1 MKQEYFEF
9 ANGVKIVAGKGSL
22 EQLPNI
28 LTRYDGYRV
37 FIISDEIIKS
47 FGHIDAVKNVLAKKE
62 ELTIGGTYLDVKSY
76 LTVKDVEKLYTAY
89 RKSGSDSSI
98 GIGGSRVMNAAKALA
113 LLIST
118 KSKNIA
124 DFRGIDNAVREQ
136 MVPFMLIPTTF
147 GSGSEVS
154 KTAVVIDEDKEI
166 PIEIVTEA
174 MQPQYCFLDP
184 SFLKTLPEKEIYMSL
199 IDVMA
204 YSIESYIS
212 TRANSLT
219 KSFSKMAMFLI
230 KDNFQ
235 KAIVDNDDR
244 ALSNLQR
251 ASAISAITYSNTYTG
266 VAHAIA
272 NSLAARYQIHRGE
285 AICAVLVASL
295 DQIKG
300 MYKEKFA
307 EMLLFYRGT
316 QDYATSTT
324 DERCEAFMRI
334 VSNVIEH
341 LASDYGIKIKLSDY
355 GVKEDDLA
363 SLAELTLQDGEL
375 IGAPKQYTKE
385 DILEVLRQSL

>member
-1 MKQEYFEF
+1 MKQDYFEF
-9 ANGVKIVAGKGSL
+9 SNSVKIVAGKGAL
-22 EQLPNI
+22 EQLPHI
-28 LTRYDGYRV
+28 LTHNDGYRV

-47 FGHIDAVKNVLAKKE
+47 FGHIDALKKVLAKKE
-62 ELTIGGTYLDVKSY
+62 ELTIGGTYLDVKSS
-76 LTVKDVEKLYTAY
+76 LTVSDATKLYTAF
-89 RKSGSDSSI
+89 RKSGSDSII

-118 KSKNIA
+118 KSKNISE
-124 DFRGIDNAVREQ
+124 FRGIDSAIREKQ
-136 MVPFMLIPTTF
+136 VPFMLIPTTF

-154 KTAVVIDEDKEI
+154 KTAVVIDEKKEI
-166 PIEIVTEA
+166 PIEIVTEV
-174 MQPQYCFLDP
+174 MQPQYCFLEP

-212 TRANSLT
+212 TRANTLT
-219 KSFSKMAMFLI
+219 RSFSKMAMFLI

-235 KAIVDNDDR
+235 KAIVENNDT

-266 VAHAIA
+266 VAHALA
-272 NSLAARYQIHRGE
+272 NSLAAKYQLHRGE
-285 AICAVLVASL
+285 AICAILVACLEQLKSTQK
-295 DQIKG
+295 D
-300 MYKEKFA
+300 KFA

-324 DERCEAFMRI
+324 DERCDAFMRI

-341 LASDYGIKIKLSDY
+341 LASDYGIKIKLSEY
-355 GVKEDDLA
+355 GVTEDDLA
-363 SLAELTLQDGEL
+363 SLAELTLLDGEL
-375 IGAPKQYTKE
+375 IGAPRQYTKE
-385 DILEVLRQSL
+385 DIIEILRQSL